1 MSVMSVSLSSAR
13 VIVWVSLCV
22 TFCLILIVICL
33 MYVWCSV
40 FPILSSQ
47 RVKSFSIWMLQ
58 KDEKSIKMGRHLP
71 KWNPWW
77 WHGGYQEGKHSLLF
91 LFSSETSKIL
101 YVCVSP
107 CWAEVVYT
115 AKHLW
120 HLKCV
125 KAKQVLYGDLK
136 HMFDTSRGWTW
147 NFYSK
152 HSIWM
157 WLPVYQE
164 GIFHVSFYVFVSLLD
179 DYRCKLQPWKEACS
193 AFCFQRGFFFSF
205 CILFRHHYAILLMV
219 SELNN
224 ILSGHLLFC
233 KLKHLVLSPIL
244 KSMRYCV

>member
-1 MSVMSVSLSSAR
+1 
-13 VIVWVSLCV
+13 
-22 TFCLILIVICL
+22 

-147 NFYSK
+147 CLLVASNSASEFLYFFINNTNVVIK
-152 HSIWM
+152 NM
-157 WLPVYQE
+157 KFLLKALPVYQE

>member
-147 NFYSK
+147 CLLVASNSASEFYIFFINNTNVVIKNMKFLLKAQYLNVTS
-152 HSIWM
+152 SISGGDLSCLLLCFCVAAG
-157 WLPVYQE
+157 WLQV
-164 GIFHVSFYVFVSLLD
+164 
-179 DYRCKLQPWKEACS
+179 
-193 AFCFQRGFFFSF
+193 
-205 CILFRHHYAILLMV
+205 
-219 SELNN
+219 
-224 ILSGHLLFC
+224 
-233 KLKHLVLSPIL
+233 
-244 KSMRYCV
+244 